1 MTKAKKAPRK
11 PVGRDRVVFDVLS
24 HVILAVL
31 AACCLLPFLL
41 VLSGSFSD
49 QTSILTHGYQ
59 LIPETFSLAAYQ
71 TLFKIPEDLLRA
83 YGVTIFVTVVGTLL
97 GLFLTSMAA
106 YVLSSRNF
114 RYRYQMSFFFYFTS
128 IFGGG
133 LVPWYIFNTKYLHFH
148 NNIIALILPILINV
162 TYLLILKSYMA
173 GIPEAL
179 YESARLDGA
188 GDFTIYRRVA
198 MPLCKAG
205 LATVGL
211 FIALNYWND
220 WYDAMLFLDEGRSD
234 LYPLQYFLNNIL
246 TKAQAI
252 SAAAARSGLPMSE
265 VPSEPMKL
273 AMTVVATGPI
283 ILLYPFLQKYFVKG
297 VTIGAVKG

>member
-1 MTKAKKAPRK
+1 MTKTNRIASGKK

-24 HVILAVL
+24 VVVL
-31 AACCLLPFLL
+31 TVLSACCLLPFLL

-59 LIPETFSLAAYQ
+59 LIPETFSLEAYR

-83 YGVTIFVTVVGTLL
+83 YGVTIFVTAAGTFF
-97 GLFLTSMAA
+97 GLFFTSMAA
-106 YVLSSRNF
+106 YVLASRTF
-114 RYRYQMSFFFYFTS
+114 RYRYQVSFFFYFTS

-148 NNIIALILPILINV
+148 NNLIALILPILINV
-162 TYLLILKSYMA
+162 TYLLILKSYMG

-188 GDFTIYRRVA
+188 GDFTIYLRVA

-220 WYDAMLFLDEGRSD
+220 WYNAMLFLDE
-234 LYPLQYFLNNIL
+234 
-246 TKAQAI
+246 
-252 SAAAARSGLPMSE
+252 
-265 VPSEPMKL
+265 
-273 AMTVVATGPI
+273 
-283 ILLYPFLQKYFVKG
+283 
-297 VTIGAVKG
+297 